1 MVHGGPCILLHAQQG
16 QGLPSFVAAQPAQ
29 YFTDEMASP
38 PAKVAPPLGTVGV
51 LVDDKPPPGCFAHR
65 VPMIVLVYQ
74 WGKSIPQEHGSCD
87 TSHQY
92 HANVHYFLFSRYVF
106 FKGPRKK
113 VRFLNEESNVWL
125 KELCDGRGWHP
136 QGRPLCHGNAPTQ
149 GPSVAANIVTLQVC
163 FQIGRGVGTRFNLH
177 FGPLPKD
184 RGSIHR
190 VHGRW

>member
-51 LVDDKPPPGCFAHR
+51 LVDDKPSSGCVAHR

-92 HANVHYFLFSRYVF
+92 HANVHCVICFTICFTYVF

-113 VRFLNEESNVWL
+113 VRFLNEESDV
-125 KELCDGRGWHP
+125 
-136 QGRPLCHGNAPTQ
+136 
-149 GPSVAANIVTLQVC
+149 
-163 FQIGRGVGTRFNLH
+163 
-177 FGPLPKD
+177 
-184 RGSIHR
+184 
-190 VHGRW
+190 